1 MGKTTKTVQE
11 ILAKNPDTKTCTD
24 LKLLLNGQHAIE
36 GKSYHGT
43 LTYED
48 EDHSTFVEDD
58 EPAPARKTSKKSN
71 KPSGRQ
77 WHALAGSLHGK
88 VSTNANGSM
97 LILYARHEDYQ
108 TDARQLADLIA
119 SEAEQIADA
128 LADIN
133 MVEEVA
139 KCGN

>member
-1 MGKTTKTVQE
+1 MKKSAKRVQA
-11 ILAKNPDTKTCTD
+11 ILGKNPDTKPCTD
-24 LKLLLNGQHAIE
+24 LKLLLNEQHAIS

-43 LTYED
+43 LTYEN

-58 EPAPARKTSKKSN
+58 ESEAAVKVRN
-71 KPSGRQ
+71 KRHDLE

-88 VSTNANGSM
+88 VSTNAHGSM
-97 LILYARHEDYQ
+97 LILYARHEDYH
-108 TDARQLADLIA
+108 TDARLLADLLV
-119 SEAEQIADA
+119 SEAEQIGDA

-139 KCGN
+139 KCC